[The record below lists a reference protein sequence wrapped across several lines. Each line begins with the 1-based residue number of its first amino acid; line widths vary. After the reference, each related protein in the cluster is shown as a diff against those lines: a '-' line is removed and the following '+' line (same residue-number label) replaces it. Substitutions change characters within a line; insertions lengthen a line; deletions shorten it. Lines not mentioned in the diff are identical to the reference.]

1 MGKAETLLEIKRAE
15 AEIRGMKEFAERE
28 RERALREARREVLE
42 LAERLRTEAE
52 ERGAAVLRASEEILA
67 REREAVLAKGRK
79 EADARRAAG
88 MANVDRAAD
97 IVMAKFQGALDA

>member
-1 MGKAETLLEIKRAE
+1 
-15 AEIRGMKEFAERE
+15 MKESAERE

-52 ERGAAVLRASEEILA
+52 ERGAAVLRASEEVLA